1 MDAGWHPR
9 RARYLARSRWPCGL
23 WVEMK
28 IVDGDNNELPW
39 DGVASGVLL
48 VKGPWVCSGYY
59 RLDDKPAV
67 DEDGWFN
74 TGDMA
79 AIDEQGYVTITD
91 RIKDVIKSG
100 GEWISSIDVENAAMG
115 HPDVSRGRR
124 YRRVGSEVDRAAT
137 ADCYSCGR
145 IQLLIS
151 RLFWPLSRARSPS
164 GGYLETVFLSR
175 RFPTQQPAK
184 SARKICATSLRTMP
198 TLECQRI
205 GRVLDVYPKLY

>member
-1 MDAGWHPR
+1 MKKGTQEEQDTYRVRAGR
-9 RARYLARSRWPCGL
+9 VVYG
-23 WVEMK
+23 VEMK

-100 GEWISSIDVENAAMG
+100 GEWISSIDVENAAMA
-115 HPDVSRGRR
+115 HPDVQ
-124 YRRVGSEVDRAAT
+124 EAAVIGVSHPKWT
-137 ADCYSCGR
+137 ER
-145 IQLLIS
+145 PLLIVIPVEGS
-151 RLFWPLSRARSPS
+151 SPDKASVLSS
-164 GGYLETVFLSR
+164 LEGKIAKWWIPEDCIFVAEIPHTATGKISKKDLR
-175 RFPTQQPAK
+175 DRFKDYQYA
-184 SARKICATSLRTMP
+184 
-198 TLECQRI
+198 
-205 GRVLDVYPKLY
+205 